1 MTNRKKYSETPRV
14 LHLVP
19 GFQFGG
25 IESLLM
31 SMYRGL
37 DKRQLQFDFMVD
49 TYDELPEFDE
59 IRKAGG
65 RVFQMGR
72 YLDSPLKYQIKL
84 HHILKSY
91 SHEYIALHSHTV
103 VRALPVLWAAKHH
116 NIPQRILHSHTDSLD
131 GSRSAS
137 LAPFIAKITV
147 PLATDYWACSDKA
160 GQLFFKGKDYKVFR
174 NAIRTHHFFF
184 NKSDR
189 EEVRK
194 RLDIDPDALVVG
206 HTGRFTYQKNHEF
219 LVKLFAQLYQ
229 IRSDARLILVG
240 SGPLESDTQALVT
253 RLGLDEV
260 VFFVGLQSNVAPYLS
275 AMDVFLLPSR
285 CEGFCISL
293 LEAQANGLPCLS
305 TDVIPDEVKI
315 TPSIKTCHIYDSNRK
330 YVDNILKLEE
340 SGRVDSE
347 SNISLIKAAGYDS
360 DLQQNAMLD
369 MYNCKN
375 IKNIKNS
382 NLTF

>member
-1 MTNRKKYSETPRV
+1 MTTSAPHPNVSRV

-49 TYDELPEFDE
+49 TYVELPEFDE

-72 YLDSPLKYQIKL
+72 YLDSPLNYQHKL
-84 HHILKSY
+84 NQILKEY
-91 SHEYIALHSHTV
+91 GHDYIALHSHTV
-103 VRALPVLWAAKHH
+103 IRALPVLWAAKRNH
-116 NIPQRILHSHTDSLD
+116 IRQRILHSHTDSLD
-131 GSRSAS
+131 GSKSAS

-160 GQLFFKGKDYKVFR
+160 GYLFFKGKDYKVFR
-174 NAIRTHHFFF
+174 NAIRTQQFFF
-184 NKSDR
+184 NQSDR

-194 RLDIDPDALVVG
+194 RLDIASDALVVG
-206 HTGRFTYQKNHEF
+206 HTGRFTHEKNHEF
-219 LVKLFAQLYQ
+219 LVKVFAQLYQ

-285 CEGFCISL
+285 FEGFCISL
-293 LEAQANGLPCLS
+293 LEAQANGLPSLAS
-305 TDVIPDEVKI
+305 NIIPEEVKLTSAI
-315 TPSIKTCHIYDSNRK
+315 VTCGINDDVCVYATSL
-330 YVDNILKLEE
+330 LKLYEQ
-340 SGRVDSE
+340 GRADS
-347 SNISLIKAAGYDS
+347 SINIMQIQQAGYDS
-360 DLQQNAMLD
+360 DLQQDNILAM
-369 MYNCKN
+369 YQK
-375 IKNIKNS
+375 I
-382 NLTF
+382 